1 MGLTSGQLRQKY
13 RKCDSRLDRI
23 DVFSQTIE
31 YALRAFLYIAR
42 QTPHTVRLR
51 EVACQIEAPPRYLA
65 KLLASLAREGFLTS
79 TRGPNGGYRLAP
91 RETPASL
98 ADVAAVFDPVHPRRC
113 LLGHGIC
120 GQSPDCTVHEHWFPI
135 ANALDDFFEHTTVAD
150 LVPATSSI
158 STSTSTRGSLTP

>member
-1 MGLTSGQLRQKY
+1 M
-13 RKCDSRLDRI
+13 
-23 DVFSQTIE
+23 FSQTIE

-51 EVACQIEAPPRYLA
+51 EVASETQAPPRYLA
-65 KLLASLAREGFLTS
+65 KLLADLAREGFLLS

-98 ADVAAVFDPVHPRRC
+98 ADVAAVFEPATPRRC

-120 GQSPDCTVHEHWFPI
+120 GQCPQCAVHERWRPI
-135 ANALDDFFEHTTVAD
+135 ADTLDEFMLDTTVAD
-150 LVPATSSI
+150 LVPALATNSP
-158 STSTSTRGSLTP
+158 STST